1 MNRRSF
7 LLGGVLSIV
16 LSLAACSSDNR
27 GGGTTS
33 STTKSTRTSSTA
45 TSDSTS
51 TTAATEPPGTSQAAV
66 APILQALIDRYDKA
80 VAAILVDPRVAAN
93 REHEAVAS
101 YLRLFTPESTFAD
114 GALGFWT
121 REGASG
127 RFYRAGPRGQLTK
140 STVMALTSSSTDEVT
155 FKICALNSIEITDAA
170 GAVIESQGGQTA
182 ASVVAVRI
190 GGTWLLRDLTQ
201 APATGCPQ
209 PGPGA

>member
-1 MNRRSF
+1 MNRRGF
-7 LLGGVLSIV
+7 LLGALSIV
-16 LSLAACSSDNR
+16 LSLAACSPDDG

-33 STTKSTRTSSTA
+33 STTKSTTSSTA

-51 TTAATEPPGTSQAAV
+51 TTPATEPPGTSQAAV
-66 APILQALIDRYDKA
+66 EPILQSLIDRYDKA
-80 VAAILVDPRVAAN
+80 VAAILIDPRVAAN

-101 YLRLFTPESTFAD
+101 YLRLFTPGSTFAD

-182 ASVVAVRI
+182 ASVVAVRVD
-190 GGTWLLRDLTQ
+190 GAWLLRDLTQ

-209 PGPGA
+209 PGPGT

>member
-1 MNRRSF
+1 MNRRGS
-7 LLGGVLSIV
+7 LLGALSIV
-16 LSLAACSSDNR
+16 LSLAACSPDDG

-33 STTKSTRTSSTA
+33 STTKSTTTSSTA
-45 TSDSTS
+45 ISESTS
-51 TTAATEPPGTSQAAV
+51 TTPATEPPGTSQAAV
-66 APILQALIDRYDKA
+66 EPILQSLIDRYDKA

-93 REHEAVAS
+93 RENEAVAS
-101 YLRLFTPESTFAD
+101 YLRLFTPGSTFAG

-127 RFYRAGPRGQLTK
+127 RFYRAGPGGQLTK

-182 ASVVAVRI
+182 ASVVAVRVD
-190 GGTWLLRDLTQ
+190 GAWLLRDLTQ

-209 PGPGA
+209 PGPGT